1 MGLVNK
7 EDVAPL
13 LKDEHL
19 ADEIIQQVLSD
30 KEFTSMLAKDAAA
43 VLAEELDKDENF
55 KKKILKV
62 ANTDKLFRKEVVDK
76 IIEEL
81 S

>member
-7 EDVAPL
+7 EDVSLL
-13 LKDEHL
+13 LKDEDFV
-19 ADEIIQQVLSD
+19 DEIIHQVLSD
-30 KEFTSMLAKDAAA
+30 KDFMSRLAKDAAE
-43 VLAEELDKDENF
+43 VIAEELDKDENF
-55 KKKILKV
+55 KRKMLKV

-76 IIEEL
+76 IIEDL

>member
-7 EDVAPL
+7 EEVGLL
-13 LKDEHL
+13 LKDEDL
-19 ADEIIQQVLSD
+19 VDEIIHQVLSD
-30 KEFTSMLAKDAAA
+30 KDFMSRLAKDAAS
-43 VLAEELDKDENF
+43 VIAEELDKDDNF
-55 KKKILKV
+55 KRKMLKV

-76 IIEEL
+76 IIAEL